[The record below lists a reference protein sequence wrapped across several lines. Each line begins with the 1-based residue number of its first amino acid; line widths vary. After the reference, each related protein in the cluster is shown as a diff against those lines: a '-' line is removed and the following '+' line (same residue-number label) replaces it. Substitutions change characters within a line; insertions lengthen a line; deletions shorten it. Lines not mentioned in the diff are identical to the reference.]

1 MDFGVGFQSSPSV
14 ADLDNDGDMEI
25 IIGTDLN
32 LSAIDIKDNTNNEQ
46 FYWHTY
52 RGDTHRTGSYVSM
65 GYILGDLNSDG
76 YLNVQDLVI
85 TVNIIV
91 GNIEPNNQQLITAD
105 MNYDNNIDVLDILI
119 LVNSILQ

>member
-32 LSAIDIKDNTNNEQ
+32 LSAIDIKDNTTSEQ
-46 FYWHTY
+46 FYWNTY
-52 RGDTHRTGSYVSM
+52 RGDTHRTGSYVTT
-65 GYILGDLNSDG
+65 GYLLGDLNSDG

-91 GNIEPNNQQLITAD
+91 GNIQPNNQQLVAAD
-105 MNYDNNIDVLDILI
+105 MNNDNNIDVLDLSLI
-119 LVNSILQ
+119 HI